1 MWEQK
6 PIVFEHQGSKM
17 HLIVSS
23 KFFLAR
29 LCGWRLVT
37 RLDSRCGVLPVTG
50 AGGQCGLAAA
60 SPCFCCARCLS
71 PDSDT
76 TIVGISDK
84 QHTVLFVRLG
94 WESGVIL
101 LYLLCM
107 MLWLVT
113 GGQVVTRTQDSAHW
127 AQPFT
132 GHSQETPLQLTGA
145 APGPA

>member
-1 MWEQK
+1 MLQ
-6 PIVFEHQGSKM
+6 PVRVFVVPDVCHRS
-17 HLIVSS
+17 
-23 KFFLAR
+23 
-29 LCGWRLVT
+29 
-37 RLDSRCGVLPVTG
+37 
-50 AGGQCGLAAA
+50 
-60 SPCFCCARCLS
+60 
-71 PDSDT
+71 DSDT
-76 TIVGISDK
+76 TIGGISDK

>member
-1 MWEQK
+1 MWLEAGDKVRLSVRGVTSYRGRGDSVDMLQ
-6 PIVFEHQGSKM
+6 PVRVFV
-17 HLIVSS
+17 VSDVCHRS
-23 KFFLAR
+23 
-29 LCGWRLVT
+29 
-37 RLDSRCGVLPVTG
+37 
-50 AGGQCGLAAA
+50 
-60 SPCFCCARCLS
+60 
-71 PDSDT
+71 DSDT
-76 TIVGISDK
+76 TIGVIFDK

>member
-1 MWEQK
+1 MWLEAGDKVRLSVRGVTSYRGRVDSVDLLQ
-6 PIVFEHQGSKM
+6 PVRVIVVPDVCHRS
-17 HLIVSS
+17 
-23 KFFLAR
+23 
-29 LCGWRLVT
+29 
-37 RLDSRCGVLPVTG
+37 
-50 AGGQCGLAAA
+50 
-60 SPCFCCARCLS
+60 
-71 PDSDT
+71 DSDT
-76 TIVGISDK
+76 TIGGISYK

>member
-1 MWEQK
+1 MWLEAGDKVRLSVRGVTSYRGRVDSDMLQQVR
-6 PIVFEHQGSKM
+6 VFVVPDVCHRS
-17 HLIVSS
+17 
-23 KFFLAR
+23 
-29 LCGWRLVT
+29 
-37 RLDSRCGVLPVTG
+37 
-50 AGGQCGLAAA
+50 
-60 SPCFCCARCLS
+60 
-71 PDSDT
+71 DSDT
-76 TIVGISDK
+76 TIGGISDK